1 MGKRGR
7 PPAVSEEDK
16 DKFLSDYYSEGT
28 ATAVAK
34 KWNISIP
41 TACAALKRFG
51 VSVRSNSGRR
61 KEEET
66 GLYHPKL
73 GVWADSR
80 VAEELG
86 VSRQAVHTARKR
98 RGLHSAL
105 SRAMKIVSGE

>member
-34 KWNISIP
+34 KWGMSLP
-41 TACAALKRFG
+41 TALSTLRRFG
-51 VSVRSNSGRR
+51 IDTGRPPSP
-61 KEEET
+61 KSANL
-66 GLYHPKL
+66 GAYHPKL
-73 GVWADSR
+73 GVWSDSR
-80 VAEELG
+80 VAEVLG
-86 VSRQAVHTARKR
+86 VSRQAVHRARKR
-98 RGLHSAL
+98 RGLQSAL